1 MMTRPPGPGEP
12 PCQDEPA
19 AWQASLAALWALAL
33 DRFRDYLHWAT
44 GAWVSEVT
52 GDHQARG
59 AARDL
64 SARDPTARDPTARDQ
79 AARDP
84 RQDRGETHDPDR

>member
-12 PCQDEPA
+12 PWRDEAAGRPA
-19 AWQASLAALWALAL
+19 SVAALWALAL

-44 GAWVSEVT
+44 GARMNEAT
-52 GDHQARG
+52 GDHQARE
-59 AARDL
+59 
-64 SARDPTARDPTARDQ
+64 TAS
-79 AARDP
+79 DP

>member
-1 MMTRPPGPGEP
+1 MMARPPGPGEP
-12 PCQDEPA
+12 PWQDEPA
-19 AWQASLAALWALAL
+19 GRQASLAALWALAL
-33 DRFRDYLHWAT
+33 GRFRDYLHWAT
-44 GAWVSEVT
+44 GAWVSEAA

-59 AARDL
+59 A
-64 SARDPTARDPTARDQ
+64 ARDPTARDPTARDP